1 MKSRDKK
8 NKQGQRQSWDESPV
22 ERRKWRRYPPVE
34 GTLAMVA
41 GRPYRLLDISRGGLA
56 IYDYGEQNVPD
67 KAMLSL
73 HTADKGL
80 TLDTLQCRKVSYNR
94 VVSYSTYSAEV
105 IHRISLEIVEADPD
119 MGSRLEPFMS
129 RS

>member
-1 MKSRDKK
+1 MKPKDKK
-8 NKQGQRQSWDESPV
+8 SDRGQRRSWDEPSA
-22 ERRKWRRYPPVE
+22 ERRKWHRYPPVE
-34 GTLAMVA
+34 GTMALVE

-56 IYDYGEQNVPD
+56 IYDYGEQSVPD
-67 KAMLSL
+67 ETVLSL
-73 HTADKGL
+73 HAADKGL
-80 TLDTLQCRKVSYNR
+80 SLDTLQCRKVSENR

-119 MGSRLEPFMS
+119 LGSRLEPFMS